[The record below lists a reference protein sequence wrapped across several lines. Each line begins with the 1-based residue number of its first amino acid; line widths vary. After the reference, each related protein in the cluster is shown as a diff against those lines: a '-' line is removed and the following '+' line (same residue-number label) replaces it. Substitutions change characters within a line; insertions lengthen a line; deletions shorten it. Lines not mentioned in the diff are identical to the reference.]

1 RGKLLRW
8 TEQDGVVDWRD
19 SEQSNGNTL
28 DLQGK
33 LLSAQHGGRNLVR
46 HHDQA
51 EQTPAGAAT
60 PVVRVP
66 APDVLATSCDGK
78 KFHPPDDLAARND
91 GTIWFTDPTY
101 GLGTRAPDAD
111 VNFVYRPDEWPGQV
125 AIVRRDFAMPTGI
138 CLAAD
143 GPRTYVAGSGDK
155 PRVGP
160 FSVLADGTSAQ
171 PMSW

>member
-1 RGKLLRW
+1 KIERLHTGMKFVEGPVWLARDAALLFSDIPRGKLLRW

-78 KFHPPDDLAARND
+78 KFHSPNDLAVRND
-91 GTIWFTDPTY
+91 GTIWFT
-101 GLGTRAPDAD
+101 
-111 VNFVYRPDEWPGQV
+111 
-125 AIVRRDFAMPTGI
+125 
-138 CLAAD
+138 
-143 GPRTYVAGSGDK
+143 
-155 PRVGP
+155 
-160 FSVLADGTSAQ
+160 
-171 PMSW
+171 